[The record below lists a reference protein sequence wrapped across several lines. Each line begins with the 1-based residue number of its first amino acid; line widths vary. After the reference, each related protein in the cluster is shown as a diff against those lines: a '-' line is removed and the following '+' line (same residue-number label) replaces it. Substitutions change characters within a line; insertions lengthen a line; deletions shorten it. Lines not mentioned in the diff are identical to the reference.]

1 MSDDDQYE
9 LIKSTDIDDINKHV
23 MKVAQTQVKAERD
36 LRGLALFGDIMS
48 NDGVTVAKKKTK
60 VRATC
65 SAMNQVLLEH
75 RDKYEEAQKTSE
87 KFNNALDRYMENDEV
102 DGKTMNM
109 MMIQIT
115 KADGVATRELEN
127 MGKNITSQ
135 TVEINKGSIAM
146 QKMISEVVH
155 LQQKASQ
162 HEDKINLAWAHI
174 EKKTGRSREDIER
187 ELDEMYGS

>member
-1 MSDDDQYE
+1 MAKDKEVILLQDTAAVND
-9 LIKSTDIDDINKHV
+9 HV
-23 MKVAQTQVKAERD
+23 MKVVKGQVKAEQD
-36 LRGLALFGDIMS
+36 LRNMALFEDKLNNCG
-48 NDGVTVAKKKTK
+48 K
-60 VRATC
+60 VMKRKSVRTSRT

-75 RDKYEEAQKTSE
+75 RDKYEEANKTSE

-102 DGKTMNM
+102 DGKTMGM

-155 LQQKASQ
+155 MQQKASQ

-174 EKKTGRSREDIER
+174 EKKIGKA
-187 ELDEMYGS
+187 